1 MRRRVRSI
9 GLRLKHEARRKLP
22 VVFAT
27 TFFLF
32 ALRHAM
38 VAAPMRTR
46 FDQFGKQMVRTA
58 LEAGG
63 AVETDAEVPADTRRI
78 DLWFVP
84 DPARGTVPAHLGVL
98 GRIAGGPSTLEFFH
112 DTPSGEDLAACLI
125 KHGEFRH
132 FLSLRRTPPPVP
144 TQWVISSGRPDGGID
159 GLWLRPMAS
168 WPPGI
173 YEGPPLLWTRLVVVN
188 ELPVTRDTL
197 LARLLGAGSVLKQ
210 AIAEL
215 QELQAEA
222 PERALALP
230 ILLRLRLTVPS
241 DPSKQTTDDREFLM
255 DTQDIVET
263 WRREAIQEGVK
274 QGVKQGVAHSL
285 IEVYE
290 ARFGAMPEDLRAVM
304 EDVDDEPTLVGW
316 LRLVGTGSADEIA
329 AAIRSFRAS

>member
-1 MRRRVRSI
+1 V
-9 GLRLKHEARRKLP
+9 ANFF
-22 VVFAT
+22 VFT
-27 TFFLF
+27 LW
-32 ALRHAM
+32 HAM

-58 LEAGG
+58 LESCGP
-63 AVETDAEVPADTRRI
+63 VETDAEVPADTRRI

-84 DPARGTVPAHLGVL
+84 DPARESAPRHLGVL

-112 DTPSGEDLAACLI
+112 NTPSGEELAACMI

-159 GLWLRPMAS
+159 GLWLRPSAG

-188 ELPVTRDTL
+188 ELPVARDTL
-197 LARLLGAGSVLKQ
+197 LVRLLGAGSVLKQ

-215 QELQAEA
+215 KELQAEA
-222 PERALALP
+222 PARTLALP

-241 DPSKQTTDDREFLM
+241 DPEKQTTDDQEFLM
-255 DTQDIVET
+255 DTQDIVDA

-274 QGVKQGVAHSL
+274 QGREQGVKQGVAHSL
-285 IEVYE
+285 VEVYE
-290 ARFGAMPEDLRAVM
+290 ARFGAMPEDLRAVV
-304 EDVDDEPTLVGW
+304 EDTDDEPTLVAW
-316 LRLVGTGSADEIA
+316 LRLAGTRSADEIA
-329 AAIRSFRAS
+329 AAIRAFRAS

>member
-1 MRRRVRSI
+1 
-9 GLRLKHEARRKLP
+9 
-22 VVFAT
+22 
-27 TFFLF
+27 
-32 ALRHAM
+32 M

-58 LEAGG
+58 LEIRGP
-63 AVETDAEVPADTRRI
+63 VETDAEVPADTRRI
-78 DLWFVP
+78 DLWFMP
-84 DPARGTVPAHLGVL
+84 DPARGSAPDHLGLL
-98 GRIAGGPSTLEFFH
+98 GRVAGGPSTLEFFH
-112 DTPSGEDLAACLI
+112 NTPSGEDLATCLI

-159 GLWLRPMAS
+159 GLWLRPIAG

-188 ELPVTRDTL
+188 ELPVARDTL
-197 LARLLGAGSVLKQ
+197 LVRLLGAGLVLKQ

-215 QELQAEA
+215 KDLQAEA
-222 PERALALP
+222 PERTLALP

-241 DPSKQTTDDREFLM
+241 DLAKQTTDDQEFLM

-263 WRREAIQEGVK
+263 WRREAVQEGVEQGIKQGIK
-274 QGVKQGVAHSL
+274 QGVEQGIERGIKQGVEQGIKQGL

-290 ARFGAMPEDLRAVM
+290 ARFGAMSEDLRAVV
-304 EDVDDEPTLVGW
+304 EDTDHEPTLITW
-316 LRLVGTGSADEIA
+316 LRLAGTRSVDEIA
-329 AAIRSFRAS
+329 AAIHSFRAS